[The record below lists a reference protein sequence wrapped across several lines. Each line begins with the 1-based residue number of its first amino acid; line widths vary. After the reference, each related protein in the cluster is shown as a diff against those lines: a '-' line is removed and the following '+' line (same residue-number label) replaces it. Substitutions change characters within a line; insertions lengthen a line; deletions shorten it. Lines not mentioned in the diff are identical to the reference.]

1 MKGIILAGGDGTRLR
16 PLTIAFSKQLIP
28 VFDKPL
34 IYYPI
39 CTLMNMGIKKILI
52 IVKSNQKNNFYNL
65 LKNGQ
70 EFGISIEYEIQDR
83 PNGIAES
90 LLIGSKFIKNSPITL
105 ILGDNIFYSE
115 DLKNKINNFYKKN
128 KSHIFLYK
136 VKNPKDYGV
145 VSFVNNKISLIKEKP
160 KKPLSNYAVTGL
172 YIYDNNAIKYA
183 QDLKPSSR
191 GELEITDL
199 NNIYI
204 KNKAMNYTVLKNSS
218 VWFDAGTPSS
228 LLYASQYI
236 QAVQERNNILISS
249 PEEIAYKMKFINKVD
264 LTKLLKKMPKNK
276 YFNTLRE
283 LL

>member
-145 VSFVNNKISLIKEKP
+145 VSFVNNKISSIKE
-160 KKPLSNYAVTGL
+160 
-172 YIYDNNAIKYA
+172 IKI
-183 QDLKPSSR
+183 
-191 GELEITDL
+191 G
-199 NNIYI
+199 
-204 KNKAMNYTVLKNSS
+204 
-218 VWFDAGTPSS
+218 
-228 LLYASQYI
+228 
-236 QAVQERNNILISS
+236 
-249 PEEIAYKMKFINKVD
+249 
-264 LTKLLKKMPKNK
+264 
-276 YFNTLRE
+276 
-283 LL
+283 